1 MKFEWSEKENRNW
14 IMMGVIFGVVEWC
27 ITLPYPSVIF
37 LYRVA
42 RILLGRL
49 GR

>member
-14 IMMGVIFGVVEWC
+14 IMMGVIFGAVEWC
-27 ITLPYPSVIF
+27 VTLPYRAARF

-42 RILLGRL
+42 RILLRRL
-49 GR
+49 SR